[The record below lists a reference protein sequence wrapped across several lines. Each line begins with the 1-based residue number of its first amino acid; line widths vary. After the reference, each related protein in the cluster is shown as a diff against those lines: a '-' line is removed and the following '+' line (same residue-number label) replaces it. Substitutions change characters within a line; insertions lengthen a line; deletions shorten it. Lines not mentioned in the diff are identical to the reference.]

1 MAGSEVAGNRQRE
14 RRWEF
19 RVGQEQ
25 GRLDQF
31 LAGKDTGLTRSRLH
45 ALIAEGYATLNG
57 SVVKPSQKV
66 RAGDMVRL
74 TAPPPRSLDLSPEE
88 IPLEILYQDDDIIV
102 LDKPAG
108 LAVHPGP
115 GHPGGTLVNALL
127 ALCPDMEGVGGAVRP
142 GIVHRLDKDTSG
154 LMMAAKN
161 ERAHHRLSE
170 HIKARQV
177 TKGYLA
183 LAVGELPAE
192 EGVIDA
198 PIARDPRHRKRM
210 AVVDGGKAART
221 GYRVLATASGVTL
234 VELYLESGRTHQIR
248 VHLAHLGHSLLG
260 DAVYGKGSPL
270 IGRQALHAHH
280 LGFEHPVSAEW
291 LEFRRVCRLTW
302 RGLAGSWGCRPRRDL
317 ARGGWLYLDHPA
329 GQSWRAGNPPTVSHF
344 GSYIGPVA
352 YRP

>member
-1 MAGSEVAGNRQRE
+1 MADSTVTGNSQRE

-19 RVGQEQ
+19 RAGQEQ

-66 RAGDMVRL
+66 RAGDTVRL
-74 TAPPPRSLDLSPEE
+74 VEPPPRSLDLSPEE

-183 LAVGELPAE
+183 LVVGELPAE

-210 AVVDGGKAART
+210 AVVEGGKAART
-221 GYRVLATASGVTL
+221 GYRALATAAGVTL
-234 VELYLESGRTHQIR
+234 LELYLESGRTHQIR
-248 VHLAHLGHSLLG
+248 VHLAHLGYPLLG
-260 DAVYGKGSPL
+260 DTVYGKGSPL
-270 IGRQALHAHH
+270 IGRQALYAHH

-291 LEFRRVCRLTW
+291 LEFRRGLPADMAAVCRQL
-302 RGLAGSWGCRPRRDL
+302 GCRPHSDRCVD
-317 ARGGWLYLDHPA
+317 GKGWLL
-329 GQSWRAGNPPTVSHF
+329 RV
-344 GSYIGPVA
+344 
-352 YRP
+352 